1 MGKQVR
7 DAMTPSVTSAL
18 PSQSLAD
25 AARAMKSGD
34 VGSVPV
40 LDGDRLVGILTDRD
54 IVVRAIAEGRDPQTV
69 TVDEVLSREPVT
81 VDADQNLDDALE
93 LMVRH
98 KVRRLPVTE
107 NGRLVGMLA
116 QADIAI
122 EAKPK
127 DVGKAVEEI
136 SQPASGVKR

>member
-7 DAMTPSVTSAL
+7 DAMTPSVTSAH

-25 AARAMKSGD
+25 AARVMKIDD

-40 LDGDRLVGILTDRD
+40 VEGERLVGILTDRD
-54 IVVRAIAEGRDPQTV
+54 IVVRAIAEGGDPLTV
-69 TVDEVLSREPVT
+69 TVDEVVSREPVT
-81 VDADQNLDDALE
+81 VDPDQNLDEALE

-127 DVGKAVEEI
+127 DVGKVVEEI
-136 SQPASGVKR
+136 SQPAYGAKR

>member
-1 MGKQVR
+1 
-7 DAMTPSVTSAL
+7 
-18 PSQSLAD
+18 
-25 AARAMKSGD
+25 
-34 VGSVPV
+34 
-40 LDGDRLVGILTDRD
+40 
-54 IVVRAIAEGRDPQTV
+54 VV
-69 TVDEVLSREPVT
+69 SREPVT
-81 VDADQNLDDALE
+81 VDPDQNLDEALE

-127 DVGKAVEEI
+127 DVGKVVEEI
-136 SQPASGVKR
+136 SQPAYGAKR

>member
-7 DAMTPSVTSAL
+7 DAMTASVTSAR

-25 AARAMKSGD
+25 AARVMKTDD

-40 LDGDRLVGILTDRD
+40 VEGERLVGILTDRD
-54 IVVRAIAEGRDPQTV
+54 IVVRAIAEGRDPLTV
-69 TVDEVLSREPVT
+69 TVDEVVSREPVT
-81 VDADQNLDDALE
+81 LDPDQNLDEALE

-98 KVRRLPVTE
+98 KVRRLPVVE

-116 QADIAI
+116 QADVAA

-136 SQPASGVKR
+136 SQPAYGTKR

>member
-7 DAMTPSVTSAL
+7 DAMSSTVITAR

-25 AARAMKSGD
+25 AAKVMKSDD

-40 LDGDRLVGILTDRD
+40 VDGERLVGILTDRD
-54 IVVRAIAEGRDPQTV
+54 IVVRAVAEGRDPQTV
-69 TVDEVLSREPVT
+69 TIEEVASREPVT
-81 VDADQNLDDALE
+81 VQPDQNLDEALE

-98 KVRRLPVTE
+98 QVRRLPVTE
-107 NGRLVGMLA
+107 EGRLVGMLA

-122 EAKPK
+122 GAKSK
-127 DVGKAVEEI
+127 DVGETVEQI
-136 SQPASGVKR
+136 SKPRGS

>member
-7 DAMTPSVTSAL
+7 DAMTPSVTSAH

-25 AARAMKSGD
+25 VARVMKIDD

-40 LDGDRLVGILTDRD
+40 VEGERLVGIVTDRD
-54 IVVRAIAEGRDPQTV
+54 IVVRAIAEGGDPLTV
-69 TVDEVLSREPVT
+69 TVDDVVSREPIT
-81 VDADQNLDDALE
+81 VDPDQNLDEALE

-116 QADIAI
+116 QADVAI

-136 SQPASGVKR
+136 SQPAHGAKR